1 MPLRLLASVALLFIC
16 CAAQAQNLR
25 SPATSAPPA
34 ISYVQDIQPIL
45 TEKCVA
51 CHACN
56 DAPCQ
61 LNLGSGEG
69 LSRGASKIPV
79 YQGERSETVAPTR
92 LFYDARNTD
101 AWRGKGFYSV
111 LEAQGGQAA
120 LMARMLDLGR
130 SAPLPANSKIPD
142 EIALGLNRENVCPLP
157 GEFSAYA
164 AAHAQ
169 QGTA

>member
-1 MPLRLLASVALLFIC
+1 MPHRLLAGIVLLFSC
-16 CAAQAQNLR
+16 CVLQAQTPPPV
-25 SPATSAPPA
+25 SSPA
-34 ISYVQDIQPIL
+34 ISYVRDIQPIL

-69 LSRGASKIPV
+69 VSRGASKIPV
-79 YQGERSETVAPTR
+79 YQGERTEAAAPTR
-92 LFYDARNTD
+92 LFYDARDTD

-111 LEAQGGQAA
+111 LDAQGSQAA
-120 LMARMLDLGR
+120 LMARMLELGR

-142 EIALGLNRENVCPLP
+142 NIA
-157 GEFSAYA
+157 
-164 AAHAQ
+164 
-169 QGTA
+169 

>member
-157 GEFSAYA
+157 GEFS
-164 AAHAQ
+164 
-169 QGTA
+169 

>member
-142 EIALGLNRENVCPLP
+142 EIALGLN
-157 GEFSAYA
+157 
-164 AAHAQ
+164 
-169 QGTA
+169 

>member
-142 EIALGLNRENVCPLP
+142 EIALGLNRENVC
-157 GEFSAYA
+157 
-164 AAHAQ
+164 
-169 QGTA
+169 

>member
-157 GEFSAYA
+157 GEFSAY
-164 AAHAQ
+164 
-169 QGTA
+169 

>member
-16 CAAQAQNLR
+16 CATQAQNLR
-25 SPATSAPPA
+25 SPVTSAPPA

-79 YQGERSETVAPTR
+79 YQGERSEAVAPTR

-120 LMARMLDLGR
+120 LMARMLDLG
-130 SAPLPANSKIPD
+130 
-142 EIALGLNRENVCPLP
+142 
-157 GEFSAYA
+157 
-164 AAHAQ
+164 
-169 QGTA
+169 